1 MSKFPQS
8 SKICTLG
15 DSGVRIRLE
24 QTDTG
29 NVWLMFDS
37 NGTRLLIEA
46 LQSDRADIAALGFPV
61 EPPKPTVETAEEVEG

>member
-1 MSKFPQS
+1 M
-8 SKICTLG
+8 
-15 DSGVRIRLE
+15 E